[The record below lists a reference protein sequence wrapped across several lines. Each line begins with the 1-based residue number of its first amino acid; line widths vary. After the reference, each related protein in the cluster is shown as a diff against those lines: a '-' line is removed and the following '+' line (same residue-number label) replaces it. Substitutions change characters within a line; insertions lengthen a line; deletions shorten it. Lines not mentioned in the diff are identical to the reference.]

1 MKDGTS
7 PRTEEPY
14 PSYLSP
20 KLTIRLCNDGRGAGV
35 FAAEPIEKGELLAV
49 WGGRIIDRASVAEL
63 APAER
68 RYVLQ
73 VGDNRYLASLDHVD
87 PPDYINH
94 CCRPNGGL
102 RGEDQ
107 LVAMRKIAVGE
118 EISFDYATTDSCPLL
133 EFACECPKRSCRRRV
148 SFDDWKRADVRA
160 RNRGYFSPYLQ
171 RRIDASKPVARGG
184 VATDGAGA
192 GAAFRQSDR

>member
-1 MKDGTS
+1 MKDGTP

-20 KLTIRLCNDGRGAGV
+20 KLAIQPCHDGRGTGV
-35 FAAEPIEKGELLAV
+35 YAAEPIEKGELLAV
-49 WGGRIIDRASVAEL
+49 WGGRIIDRASVAKL

-73 VGDNRYLASLDHVD
+73 VGDDRYLASLDHVD

-94 CCRPNGGL
+94 CCHPNGGL

-118 EISFDYATTDSCPLL
+118 EVSFDYATTDSCSLL

-148 SFDDWKRADVRA
+148 SSDDWRRADVQA

-171 RRIDASKPVARGG
+171 RRIDALKRVVRGG
-184 VATDGAGA
+184 VATDGARV
-192 GAAFRQSDR
+192 AFRQSDR